1 MRDLWN
7 KFWLGLPPAEFLRA
21 ELRWT
26 PARRILTIRLFVI
39 LMVISLVSVTLRP
52 PATVALSFA
61 FVMMLGASMTDYTMT
76 LLTALQLVKLV
87 LLAIGLSVVSLGLWG
102 DQPWFLVPWSFTLIT
117 LLLFYARVNGTPAIA
132 AVLYV
137 AVVLFKPEQPVQN
150 VYGALWLFPT
160 LVLLTYGTAVL
171 AHLVLWRQDPLAVL
185 NEHITARFDAI
196 IRMLEGL
203 VERGADSETRAD
215 SGERPYPGAVSRHF
229 HLLTNAELAHP
240 ELKLKH
246 LEWVDLI
253 AEVDTWFNN
262 TAALTRLMA
271 RTDARRR
278 FSGSEFARLQ
288 TNLAECRALRAD
300 FLAARQPPALS
311 DLRPAEDGRLPI
323 DADPPVAHFL
333 HRLDD
338 AALRIRKTLAGVYG
352 PVSSLEIP
360 SSAIEPAGATAFWRT
375 YVRKGYWV
383 DNIDSLHYG
392 MKYAMAVVIS
402 LFLVQALHWPEI
414 ATAILT
420 CVIVAQP
427 SLGASYRISLLRILG
442 ATLGGL
448 LAYVFIIVLQPALET
463 VAGFMLAIAPVC
475 WLAAWVGSGSARIA
489 YVGTQIGFSFA
500 NVVLPGYGPVTNL
513 DIAWD
518 RVFGIL
524 IGITIVGVIDY
535 ALWPQRSERLAMNRL
550 AIALRMLSRFVMLD
564 AAGAG
569 STRSDPDLMR
579 AIDGELQKAA
589 GLLEHAALE
598 PGTGRPDAA
607 ARILALDLII
617 GAVHGVARV
626 TQARHHYYRD
636 RNFRSRAQALLEQQ
650 QLLNQ
655 ACCEL
660 LLSLARKVQQQ
671 PAATAPACR
680 PLLRELENSAR
691 QLTAASA
698 VDWETRK
705 SILACTDLNKIL
717 LDYIE
722 ELEGLITSI
731 NLATG

>member
-26 PARRILTIRLFVI
+26 PARRILTLRLFVI

-61 FVMMLGASMTDYTMT
+61 FVMILGASMTDYTMT
-76 LLTALQLVKLV
+76 LRTALQLVKLV
-87 LLAIGLSVVSLGLWG
+87 LLAIGLSIVSLGLWG

-117 LLLFYARVNGTPAIA
+117 LLLFYARVSGTPTIT

-137 AVVLFKPEQPVQN
+137 AVVLFNPEQPMQN

-160 LVLLTYGTAVL
+160 LVLLTYGSAVV

-185 NEHITARFDAI
+185 HEHITARFDAI
-196 IRMLEGL
+196 IRMLESL
-203 VERGADSETRAD
+203 VEYGVDLEPRTDGRD
-215 SGERPYPGAVSRHF
+215 RPHPGAVSRHF
-229 HLLTNAELAHP
+229 HLLSNAELAHP

-262 TAALTRLMA
+262 TAALARLMA
-271 RTDARRR
+271 RTDAVRR

-288 TNLAECRALRAD
+288 ANLAECRTLRAD
-300 FLAARQPPALS
+300 FLASRQPLTLS
-311 DLRPAEDGRLPI
+311 EPRATEHDRPNI
-323 DADPPVAHFL
+323 DPDQPVAHFL

-338 AALRIRKTLAGVYG
+338 VALRIRKTLADVYS
-352 PVSSLEIP
+352 PASAVAIP
-360 SSAIEPAGATAFWRT
+360 AAAPRPAAASAFWRT
-375 YVRKGYWV
+375 YVQKEYWA

-402 LFLVQALHWPEI
+402 LFLVQALHWKEI

-420 CVIVAQP
+420 CVIVAQT
-427 SLGASYRISLLRILG
+427 SLGASYRLSLLRILG
-442 ATLGGL
+442 AILGGL

-463 VAGFMLAIAPVC
+463 IAGFLLAIAPVC
-475 WLAAWVGSGSARIA
+475 WLAAWVGSGSPRIA

-500 NVVLPGYGPVTNL
+500 NAILPGYGPVTNL

-524 IGITIVGVIDY
+524 IGITIVGIIDY
-535 ALWPQRSERLAMNRL
+535 ALWPQRSEHLAMNRL
-550 AIALRMLSRFVMLD
+550 AIALRMLSRFVTLD
-564 AAGAG
+564 GAG
-569 STRSDPDLMR
+569 TGSSRADADLMH

-589 GLLEHAALE
+589 GLLEHAAME
-598 PGTGRPDAA
+598 PGAGRAFS
-607 ARILALDLII
+607 LDLII
-617 GAVHGVARV
+617 DAVHGVARV
-626 TQARHHYYRD
+626 TQARHRYYLD
-636 RNFRSRAQALLEQQ
+636 QDFKLQAETLLEQQ
-650 QLLNQ
+650 EVLNR

-671 PAATAPACR
+671 PATTTPACR
-680 PLLRELENSAR
+680 TLLAELENSAR
-691 QLTAASA
+691 QLTAARA
-698 VDWETRK
+698 IDWETRK
-705 SILACTDLNKIL
+705 SILACIDLNKIL
-717 LDYIE
+717 LDYVE
-722 ELEGLITSI
+722 ELDRLVTTLNSPSDPGRD
-731 NLATG
+731 A